1 MAMKQRRGLVIKS
14 DDQHLIFGEV
24 YAPNRPD
31 AQGEYM
37 TAMDIQK
44 MAHEFIRSGK
54 MGQIDMMHA
63 NKIVSGAS
71 VVESFVADES
81 DTRFLP
87 GAWVIGVHIPD
98 PKLWSAIKQGEI
110 NGFSMEALVTRH
122 DQEVEVEIPPI
133 VTGLTSKQED
143 HQHKFFVAYDEK
155 GQFKGGVTD
164 TVNGHFHSIVAGTH
178 TQDSQGHRHRFSS
191 VDSVRIL
198 G

>member
-1 MAMKQRRGLVIKS
+1 MSMVLKS
-14 DDQHLIFGEV
+14 EDQHLVFGEV

-37 TAMDIQK
+37 TAVDIQK
-44 MAHEFIRSGK
+44 MAHEFIRAGK
-54 MGQIDMMHA
+54 MAQIDLMHG

-71 VVESFVADES
+71 VVESFVADEGDS
-81 DTRFLP
+81 RFLP
-87 GAWVIGVHIPD
+87 GSWVIGVHIPD
-98 PKLWSAIKQGEI
+98 PHLWNAIKKGEI

-122 DQEVEVEIPPI
+122 DMEVDVDIPPI
-133 VTGLTSKQED
+133 VTGLTSKHED

-164 TVNGHFHSIVAGTH
+164 TVRGHYHSIVAGTH
-178 TQDSQGHRHRFSS
+178 TQDAAGHRHRFSS
-191 VDSVRIL
+191 VDNVRIL